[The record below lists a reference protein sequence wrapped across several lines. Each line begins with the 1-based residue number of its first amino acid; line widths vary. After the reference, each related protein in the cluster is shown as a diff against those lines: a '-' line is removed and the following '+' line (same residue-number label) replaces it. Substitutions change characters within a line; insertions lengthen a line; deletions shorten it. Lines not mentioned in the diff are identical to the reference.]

1 MSKPGIKRKVLLVL
15 VGVLSLTTALDA
27 LLASYFTNQQNQD
40 TAFVALNRS
49 LRAWHDDL
57 QSTTRRLLGAALST
71 AGDTNVLNQLDELI
85 VLEALNADAKAW
97 PVLDAVTLARGL
109 SYAKSV
115 SLNRLYLALR
125 TSGFSRIAVYTDG
138 KLSYAVSASEA
149 GMMRQRGDG
158 GWTWVVTHAAPD
170 GSLDLQNWPA
180 WRPGA
185 LAPGVPATLAEVAR
199 PAVSVGFPAPAF
211 ATLDIMVPVQ
221 GVFEAFHSD
230 FGLRRYRVVS
240 DMAVADPM
248 RPQPPLPVDGQRK
261 IAAVLVFTLLLDRS
275 LLGAV
280 AAQTG
285 MTPEL
290 FSPDGSHRQYLGEAS
305 VMPEAMVRTAARQPA
320 VTIRTVQAAR
330 GSYYAALLPW
340 QFDHRTRLML
350 GLSASRASTL
360 QNIRQT
366 VSAILLAS
374 GFILALSLAVGTYWV
389 GRFIDPIVVLTRA
402 VKRIG
407 RKRQQTVGASAEDGA
422 APLEPF
428 VFVPVT
434 APDEIGE
441 LSAAFNVMTA
451 ELQRAFE
458 TLEQR
463 VQARTAELRQQ
474 TLYLRT
480 LIDTLPLWVWLK
492 DPDRRYLAVNQA
504 NAAACGHRVEDMLG
518 QTDEGLW
525 PPDLAKR
532 FVAADAVVLGTRQ
545 RTTVEQAVDGPQ
557 GQAWMEIYR
566 APVLDEDGTLLGM
579 VGAAHNVS
587 ERKAAEAAREAAL
600 AEAVR
605 LARQRSDFLAQM
617 SHELRTPLN
626 AIMGYAQLL
635 RRDTRQLTERQASA
649 LTTIYQ
655 SGQHLLTLI
664 NDILDLS
671 RVEAGKL
678 TLFPA
683 PTDLATFLRVV
694 VDIMRVKAEEKN
706 LLFSYHAAPD
716 LPAAVIVDEKSLR
729 QVLLNLLGNAVK
741 FTDQGEVALGVS
753 AAPLAAA
760 GTIQAAP
767 GAPPRTRLR
776 FEVKD
781 SGIGMSGDQLAR
793 LFQPFE
799 QVGNPKRREGG
810 TGLGLAISQK
820 LVGLMGG
827 TIEVESTPE
836 RGSRFWFE
844 LDLPVA
850 SEAERAPAAER
861 GVVGYEGR
869 RRRLL
874 VVDDVPQNRAMLLD
888 MLQALGFGVADA
900 ENGAE
905 CLSMLDSFQPDLI
918 IMDVMMPV
926 MDGRE
931 ATRRIRQLPDWSHIP
946 IVHVTASAS
955 QEDEV
960 KCYAAGA
967 NAFLAKPIEHDL
979 LLAAI
984 GTLLSLAWVRAPA
997 PMETLEAD
1005 AEEAVEAAIPPAEE
1019 IDALLQLVRIG
1030 NMQMIGARADYLEKL
1045 DPAYALFARR
1055 VRALAQTYQSKA
1067 LAAFVA
1073 QYQAAPRPA
1082 QQAEPPVAPTSG

>member
-27 LLASYFTNQQNQD
+27 LLASYFTDRQNQD

-85 VLEALNADAKAW
+85 VLEALNAEAKTW
-97 PVLDAVTLARGL
+97 PALDAVTLARGL

-125 TSGFSRIAVYTDG
+125 TGGFSRIAVYTNG
-138 KLSYAVSASEA
+138 RLSYAVSASEA
-149 GMMRQRGDG
+149 GMMRQRGNGD
-158 GWTWVVTHAAPD
+158 WTWVVTQATPD
-170 GSLDLQNWPA
+170 GNLDFQNWPA

-185 LAPGVPATLAEVAR
+185 LAAGVPATLAGVTR
-199 PAVSVGFPAPAF
+199 PAVSVAFPAPAF

-221 GVFEAFHSD
+221 GVFEAFQSD
-230 FGLRRYRVVS
+230 FGLRRYRLVS
-240 DMAVADPM
+240 DMAVADST
-248 RPQPPLPVDGQRK
+248 RPQPPPPADGQRK
-261 IAAVLVFTLLLDRS
+261 IVAVLVFSLLLDRS
-275 LLGAV
+275 LLSAV

-305 VMPEAMVRTAARQPA
+305 VMPQPLVRAAARQPA
-320 VTIRTVQAAR
+320 VTMRTVQAAR
-330 GSYYAALLPW
+330 GSFYAALLPW

-360 QNIRQT
+360 RNIRQT
-366 VSAILLAS
+366 VSAILVAS
-374 GFILALSLAVGTYWV
+374 SLILALSLAVGMYWV
-389 GRFIDPIVVLTRA
+389 GRFIDPIVALTRA

-407 RKRQQTVGASAEDGA
+407 RKRQQAVSASAEEGA
-422 APLEPF
+422 APLEPL

-451 ELQRAFE
+451 DLQRAFE

-463 VQARTAELRQQ
+463 VQTRTAELRQQ

-492 DPDRRYLAVNQA
+492 DPERRYLAVNQA
-504 NAAACGHRVEDMLG
+504 NAAACGHRVEEMLG
-518 QTDEGLW
+518 QTDERLW
-525 PPDLAKR
+525 PPDLAER
-532 FVAADAVVLGTRQ
+532 FMASDAVVLGTRL

-635 RRDTRQLTERQASA
+635 RRDTHQLTERQASA
-649 LTTIYQ
+649 LTTIYE
-655 SGQHLLTLI
+655 SGHHLLTLI

-683 PTDLATFLRVV
+683 PTHLATFLRVV
-694 VDIMRVKAEEKN
+694 VDIMRVKAEEKS
-706 LLFSYHAAPD
+706 LLFSYDAAPD
-716 LPAAVIVDEKSLR
+716 LPAAVTVDEKCLR

-741 FTDQGEVALGVS
+741 FTDQGEVALRVT
-753 AAPLAAA
+753 AVPLAGAD
-760 GTIQAAP
+760 P

-781 SGIGMSGDQLAR
+781 SGIGMSADQLAR

-820 LVGLMGG
+820 LVCLMGG
-827 TIEVESTPE
+827 TIEVESAPE

-850 SEAERAPAAER
+850 SEAEPVPAAER
-861 GVVGYEGR
+861 GVVGYEGP

-874 VVDDVPQNRAMLLD
+874 IVDDVPQNRAMLLD
-888 MLQALGFGVADA
+888 MLQVLGFSVADA
-900 ENGAE
+900 KNGAE

-931 ATRRIRQLPDWSHIP
+931 ATRRIRQLPDWSRIP

-955 QEDEV
+955 QED
-960 KCYAAGA
+960 KAKSDAAGA
-967 NAFLAKPIEHDL
+967 NAFLAKPIEQDL

-997 PMETLEAD
+997 PMEALEAN
-1005 AEEAVEAAIPPAEE
+1005 AEEAGEEAIPPAEE
-1019 IDALLQLVRIG
+1019 IDALFQLVRVG
-1030 NMQMIGARADYLEKL
+1030 NMQTIAARADYLEKL
-1045 DPAYALFARR
+1045 DPAFALFARR
-1055 VRALAQTYQSKA
+1055 VRALAQGYQTKA
-1067 LAAFVA
+1067 LAALVA
-1073 QYQAAPRPA
+1073 RYQAAPRPER
-1082 QQAEPPVAPTSG
+1082 QAEPPAASAPG

>member
-1 MSKPGIKRKVLLVL
+1 
-15 VGVLSLTTALDA
+15 
-27 LLASYFTNQQNQD
+27 
-40 TAFVALNRS
+40 
-49 LRAWHDDL
+49 
-57 QSTTRRLLGAALST
+57 
-71 AGDTNVLNQLDELI
+71 
-85 VLEALNADAKAW
+85 
-97 PVLDAVTLARGL
+97 
-109 SYAKSV
+109 
-115 SLNRLYLALR
+115 
-125 TSGFSRIAVYTDG
+125 
-138 KLSYAVSASEA
+138 
-149 GMMRQRGDG
+149 
-158 GWTWVVTHAAPD
+158 
-170 GSLDLQNWPA
+170 
-180 WRPGA
+180 
-185 LAPGVPATLAEVAR
+185 
-199 PAVSVGFPAPAF
+199 
-211 ATLDIMVPVQ
+211 
-221 GVFEAFHSD
+221 
-230 FGLRRYRVVS
+230 
-240 DMAVADPM
+240 
-248 RPQPPLPVDGQRK
+248 
-261 IAAVLVFTLLLDRS
+261 
-275 LLGAV
+275 
-280 AAQTG
+280 
-285 MTPEL
+285 
-290 FSPDGSHRQYLGEAS
+290 
-305 VMPEAMVRTAARQPA
+305 
-320 VTIRTVQAAR
+320 
-330 GSYYAALLPW
+330 
-340 QFDHRTRLML
+340 
-350 GLSASRASTL
+350 
-360 QNIRQT
+360 
-366 VSAILLAS
+366 VSAILVAS
-374 GFILALSLAVGTYWV
+374 GLILALSLAVGMYWV
-389 GRFIDPIVVLTRA
+389 GRFIDPIVALTRA

-407 RKRQQTVGASAEDGA
+407 RKRQQTADASAEDGA

-492 DPDRRYLAVNQA
+492 DPERRYLAVNQA
-504 NAAACGHRVEDMLG
+504 NAAACGHRVEEMLG
-518 QTDEGLW
+518 KTDEGLW
-525 PPDLAKR
+525 PPHLAER
-532 FVAADAVVLGTRQ
+532 FLAADAVVLATRQ

-557 GQAWMEIYR
+557 GEAWMEIHR

-635 RRDTRQLTERQASA
+635 RRDTHLLTERQVSA
-649 LTTIYQ
+649 LTTIYE

-683 PTDLATFLRVV
+683 PTDLAIFLRVV
-694 VDIMRVKAEEKN
+694 VDIMRVKAEEKS

-716 LPAAVIVDEKSLR
+716 LPAAVTVDEKSLR

-741 FTDQGEVALGVS
+741 FTDHGEVALRVS
-753 AAPLAAA
+753 AVPLAAA

-781 SGIGMSGDQLAR
+781 SGIGMSADQLAR
-793 LFQPFE
+793 IFQPFE
-799 QVGNPKRREGG
+799 QVGNPERREGG

-850 SEAERAPAAER
+850 SEAERAPAAQR

-874 VVDDVPQNRAMLLD
+874 IVDDVPQNRAMLLD

-900 ENGAE
+900 KNGAE
-905 CLSMLDSFQPDLI
+905 CLAMLDSFRPDLI

-931 ATRRIRQLPDWSHIP
+931 ATRRIRQLPEWSHIP

-955 QEDEV
+955 QEDEG

-967 NAFLAKPIEHDL
+967 NAFLAKPIEEDL
-979 LLAAI
+979 LLSTI
-984 GTLLSLAWVRAPA
+984 GTLLSLAWVRASA
-997 PMETLEAD
+997 PVETL
-1005 AEEAVEAAIPPAEE
+1005 AENTEELVEAAIPPAEE
-1019 IDALLQLVRIG
+1019 IAALLQLVRMG
-1030 NMQMIGARADYLEKL
+1030 NMQTIAARADYLEKL
-1045 DPAYALFARR
+1045 DPAFALFARR
-1055 VRALAQTYQSKA
+1055 VRTLAQSYQSKA

-1073 QYQAAPRPA
+1073 RYQAAPRPA